1 MSKMMKINLYG
12 EVPCGT
18 FTEKTEH
25 VAFGAALGLTDGNH
39 GPFNEDKTVTYPVVF
54 ANAGGAYNPQTG
66 VFTAPVKGVYFFTFS
81 GHSLT
86 SKAMGLQLMKNGEP
100 VVMIYNHIDEPG
112 RYIAASNAMNLE
124 LEKGDS
130 VYVKLLKNTWMVD
143 NNNNHSTF
151 VGQLLFEDHTQR

>member
-1 MSKMMKINLYG
+1 
-12 EVPCGT
+12 
-18 FTEKTEH
+18 
-25 VAFGAALGLTDGNH
+25 
-39 GPFNEDKTVTYPVVF
+39 
-54 ANAGGAYNPQTG
+54 
-66 VFTAPVKGVYFFTFS
+66 
-81 GHSLT
+81 
-86 SKAMGLQLMKNGEP
+86 MGLQLMKNGEP

-143 NNNNHSTF
+143 NNNNHCTF